1 MADQTVGIL
10 GLGIMGSAIAPNLMA
25 AGFAVAG
32 YDPLVERV
40 AALEKAGGR
49 GAGSPRAL
57 AEAAPIVVSLL
68 PSAAALEEAA
78 LGEDGLAAAGR
89 DGLVLI
95 ECSTLPIAAK
105 EAVRA
110 GLSTR
115 GVAMLDCPLSGTG
128 AQAAKKDLVAFA
140 SGEEAAFEAA
150 KAALHGYCKSALYL
164 GPFGNGSKMKFVANL
179 LVSIHNVAAAEAL
192 TMGMKAGLDPQLI
205 YDAVIGGAGSSRM
218 FEVRGPLMVAESYD
232 EATMKNEVW
241 MKDIAI
247 ITEFARSLGA
257 PTPLFAASAELYSA
271 TMAQGRGRQDTAAV
285 CAVMEE
291 MARVKRG

>member
-1 MADQTVGIL
+1 MTNGAVGIL

-25 AGFAVAG
+25 AGFQVAG
-32 YDPLVERV
+32 YDPLAERA

-49 GAGSPRAL
+49 AAASPRDL
-57 AEAAPIVVSLL
+57 ARAAPIVVSLL
-68 PSAAALEEAA
+68 PSAAALEAAA
-78 LGEDGLAAAGR
+78 LGEDGLATAGR

-110 GLSTR
+110 GLAAR

-192 TMGMKAGLDPQLI
+192 TMGMKAGLDPQLV

-218 FEVRGPLMVAESYD
+218 FEVRGPLMVAEAYD

-271 TMAQGRGRQDTAAV
+271 TMAQGRGKEDTAAV

>member
-1 MADQTVGIL
+1 MGETVGIL
-10 GLGIMGSAIAPNLMA
+10 GLGIMGSAIAPNLMK
-25 AGFAVAG
+25 AGFDVVG
-32 YDPLVERV
+32 YDPLAERR
-40 AALEKAGGR
+40 AALEAAGGR
-49 GAGSPRAL
+49 SAASPQAV
-57 AEAAPIVVSLL
+57 AEAAPIVISLL
-68 PSAAALEEAA
+68 PSSAALEHAS
-78 LGEDGLAAAGR
+78 LGNDGLAAAGR
-89 DGLVLI
+89 DGLTLV

-110 GLSTR
+110 PLAEG

-128 AQAAKKDLVAFA
+128 AQAANKDLVAFA

-192 TMGMKAGLDPQLI
+192 TMGMKAGLDPQLV

-247 ITEFARSLGA
+247 ITEFARSLGT

-271 TMAQGRGRQDTAAV
+271 TMAQGRNKQDTAAV
-285 CAVMEE
+285 CAVVEE
-291 MARVKRG
+291 MARVKRR

>member
-32 YDPLVERV
+32 YDPLAERM

-49 GAGSPRAL
+49 GAASPRAL

>member
-1 MADQTVGIL
+1 MSETVGIL
-10 GLGIMGSAIAPNLMA
+10 GLGIMGSAIAPNLMK
-25 AGFAVAG
+25 AGFGVVG
-32 YDPLVERV
+32 YDPLAERRS
-40 AALEKAGGR
+40 ALETAGGR
-49 GAGSPRAL
+49 AVGSPRAV
-57 AEAAPIVVSLL
+57 AEAAPAVVSLL
-68 PSAAALEEAA
+68 PSATALEEAA
-78 LGEDGLAAAGR
+78 LGADGLAAAGR
-89 DGLVLI
+89 EGLILV

-105 EAVRA
+105 QAVRA
-110 GLSTR
+110 GLAES

-140 SGEEAAFEAA
+140 SGEEAHFETCR
-150 KAALHGYCKSALYL
+150 AALHGFCKSALYL
-164 GPFGNGSKMKFVANL
+164 GPFGNGSTMKFVANL

-192 TMGMKAGLDPQLI
+192 TLGMKAGLDPQLI

-218 FEVRGPLMVAESYD
+218 FEVRGPLMVAEAYE

-271 TMAQGRGRQDTAAV
+271 TMAQGRGKEDTAAV

-291 MARVKRG
+291 MARVQRA